1 MPKRT
6 DRDIDAYIA
15 SAAPEARPHLEA
27 LREIVRSTAPKAEE
41 RIWYRVPFFFY
52 EDHELVGFN
61 AMSKHVSVGFGKGL
75 LGDDDR
81 RALEAKGYKLGK
93 ETLQIG
99 FDQKIPVTAVRQII
113 RTKAK
118 RIRTQKRD

>member
-1 MPKRT
+1 MT
-6 DRDIDAYIA
+6 FEDIDAYIA
-15 SAAPEARPHLEA
+15 AAAPDARPHLEG
-27 LREIVRSTAPKAEE
+27 LREIVRTTVPRTEE

-52 EDHELVGFN
+52 EDHELVGFS
-61 AMSKHVSVGFGKGL
+61 ALSKHVSLGFGKAL

-118 RIRTQKRD
+118 RIRTEKRD